1 MVYLYN
7 ILEMNK
13 YRTGDRPVDARGE
26 GEARGAALKG
36 HQGGFLGRW
45 SVASRR
51 HHDGTVQTGML
62 L

>member
-1 MVYLYN
+1 MVYLYST
-7 ILEMNK
+7 LEMNK

-36 HQGGFLGRW
+36 HQRVPGGGGLRPPGG
-45 SVASRR
+45 